1 MCLISLTEE
10 EKPVAEARKLLES
23 SLYHDTV
30 AVLDPAAAI
39 SLPESATVAT
49 AVGAMKE
56 ERIGSVLVT
65 DENGR
70 LSGIFTERD
79 LLARVVAEEIDPEEC
94 TIGETMTRAPE
105 TIELESSLAQ
115 AFHRMMVSDLRYLP
129 LVDDEGRPVSIVTS
143 RDLIDFL
150 SARVE
155 S

>member
-1 MCLISLTEE
+1 MM
-10 EKPVAEARKLLES
+10 
-23 SLYHDTV
+23 
-30 AVLDPAAAI
+30 AVD
-39 SLPESATVAT
+39 
-49 AVGAMKE
+49 AMQK
-56 ERIGSVLVT
+56 ERIGSILVT
-65 DENGR
+65 GENGR

-79 LLARVVAEEIDPEEC
+79 LLTKVLAEENDLEKC
-94 TIGETMTRAPE
+94 TIGETMTSHPE

-143 RDLIDFL
+143 RDMIDFL